1 MFKKVLVAN
10 RGEIAVRIIRTLN
23 EMGIMSVAVY
33 SEADKESRHVEMA
46 TEAICIGPPEATK
59 SYLSMPAIISAAE
72 ITRSDAIHPGYGF
85 LSENPLFVEA
95 CAEHDIIFIGP
106 STESVKL
113 MGNKS
118 EAKKVMKEAGLPV
131 VPGMEFDIGYDI
143 REVPV
148 DKLEKEV
155 GFPLMIKASFGGGG
169 RGIRLVRDHRTLLNL
184 FEGAQ
189 AEAGS
194 AFGSDHL
201 YVEKFLERARHVELQ
216 VLADTYGNVAVL
228 GERDCSI
235 QRRHQKLIE
244 ETPCSVLTEE
254 KRLEMFQKAKTAMK
268 EINYFNAG
276 TIEFLLDDE
285 GNYYFIEMNTRLQVE
300 HPVTEMVTGIDI
312 VKEQILISAGE
323 KLSFEPEEVKMQ
335 GAAIEFRINAE
346 DPENNFMPVP
356 GKITHLRLPGGFGV
370 RVDTHIYEGYSIPR
384 FYDSLVAK
392 IIVWGKDRGE
402 AIQRSKR
409 ALRELQIHGI
419 KTTKDFHLEMI
430 DSEAFKKGEVYTYL
444 IDEMISS

>member
-23 EMGIMSVAVY
+23 EMGIDSVAVY
-33 SEADKESRHVEMA
+33 SEADRDSRHVEMA
-46 TEAICIGPPEATK
+46 TEAICIGPPEASR

-72 ITRSDAIHPGYGF
+72 ITKADAIHPGYGF
-85 LSENPLFVEA
+85 LAENPLFAEA

-106 STESVKL
+106 SAEVMKL

-118 EAKKVMKEAGLPV
+118 KAKKVMKETGLPV
-131 VPGMEFDIGYDI
+131 VPGVEIDIGYDI
-143 REVPV
+143 REMSV

-169 RGIRLVRDHRTLLNL
+169 RGIRLARDHQTLLSL
-184 FEGAQ
+184 LEGAKI
-189 AEAGS
+189 EAGS

-201 YVEKFLERARHVELQ
+201 YIEKFLERARHVELQ
-216 VLADTYGNVAVL
+216 ILADAYGNVAVL
-228 GERDCSI
+228 GERECSI

-244 ETPCSVLTEE
+244 EAPCPILTAE
-254 KRLEMFQKAKTAMK
+254 KRKEMFQKAKQAMK
-268 EINYFNAG
+268 EINYLNTG
-276 TIEFLLDDE
+276 TIEFLLDNE

-312 VKEQILISAGE
+312 VKEQILVSAGE
-323 KLSFEPEEVKMQ
+323 KLSFELEEVKMQ
-335 GAAIEFRINAE
+335 GTAIEFRINAE

-392 IIVWGKDRGE
+392 IIVWGKNREE
-402 AIQRSKR
+402 AIQRGRR
-409 ALRELQIHGI
+409 ALQEFQIQGI

-430 DSEAFKKGEVYTYL
+430 DSEVFKKGEVYTYL
-444 IDEMISS
+444 IDEMTSS